1 MKIKYLKKMQEEL
14 ERENSYFQKIINSNR
29 RFEELLRKSL
39 GKELGQKIIEDV
51 DFQDNVLA
59 YASNGEVQPIEVFEM
74 YLKQAIKRL
83 N

>member
-1 MKIKYLKKMQEEL
+1 MALIFAFISSK
-14 ERENSYFQKIINSNR
+14 INSNR

-59 YASNGEVQPIEVFEM
+59 YASNGEVQPLEVFEM
-74 YLKQAIKRL
+74 YLEEAIKRL
-83 N
+83 T